1 MEKFKVSSVD
11 PYERDV
17 DGKIVRR
24 LSRKELATKRRL
36 AYEEHQKRVDIERV
50 VSMETNRNER
60 NAWKCRSYMANKL
73 RQ

>member
-11 PYERDV
+11 
-17 DGKIVRR
+17 VRG
-24 LSRKELATKRRL
+24 LTRKEAAKKRRL
-36 AYEEHQKRVDIERV
+36 AYEEHRRRMEIEQV
-50 VSMETNRNER
+50 ISMETNRNER

>member
-1 MEKFKVSSVD
+1 MERFRVSSVD
-11 PYERDV
+11 
-17 DGKIVRR
+17 VRG
-24 LSRKELATKRRL
+24 LSRKEAAKKRRL
-36 AYEEHQKRVDIERV
+36 AYEEHQRRMEIEQV

>member
-11 PYERDV
+11 
-17 DGKIVRR
+17 VRG
-24 LSRKELATKRRL
+24 LTRKESAKKRRL
-36 AYEEHQKRVDIERV
+36 AYEEHQRRMEIEQV
-50 VSMETNRNER
+50 ISMETSRNER

>member
-11 PYERDV
+11 PYERDA

-36 AYEEHQKRVDIERV
+36 AYEDHQRRMDIEQV
-50 VSMETNRNER
+50 ISMETRKNER
-60 NAWKCRSYMANKL
+60 NAWKVRSYMANKL

>member
-11 PYERDV
+11 V
-17 DGKIVRR
+17 SG
-24 LSRKELATKRRL
+24 LTRKEAAKKRRL
-36 AYEEHQKRVDIERV
+36 AYEEHQRRMEIEQV
-50 VSMETNRNER
+50 ISIETNRNER

>member
-11 PYERDV
+11 PYERDA

-24 LSRKELATKRRL
+24 LTRRELAKKRRL
-36 AYEEHQKRVDIERV
+36 AYEDHQKSMEIEQV
-50 VSMETNRNER
+50 ISMETRKNER
-60 NAWKCRSYMANKL
+60 NAWKVRSYMANKL

>member
-11 PYERDV
+11 
-17 DGKIVRR
+17 VRG
-24 LSRKELATKRRL
+24 LTRKEAAKKRRL
-36 AYEEHQKRVDIERV
+36 AYEEHQRRMEIEQV
-50 VSMETNRNER
+50 ISMETNRNER

>member
-11 PYERDV
+11 PYERDS

>member
-1 MEKFKVSSVD
+1 MKKFKVSSVD
-11 PYERDV
+11 PYERDA

-24 LSRKELATKRRL
+24 LSRKELAAKRRL
-36 AYEEHQKRVDIERV
+36 AYEEYQKRVEIEQV
-50 VSMETNRNER
+50 ISMETNRNER

>member
-11 PYERDV
+11 PYERDA

-36 AYEEHQKRVDIERV
+36 AYEDHQRRMDIEQV
-50 VSMETNRNER
+50 ISMETNRNER